1 MLCPFMYPSA
11 LPEQKGYI
19 MKKVIYIFAN
29 GEKSEVEV
37 SDEIAAI
44 ITELEQVEENGS
56 RKQRYHCYSL
66 EDREE
71 HGIEHASTEDHFKS
85 LFEDV
90 SYIEK
95 IHYAIEQLKP
105 THKEIIIALFFEGKS
120 QEEVARTLEINQS
133 NVSRQLQTA
142 LKKIKKFL

>member
-1 MLCPFMYPSA
+1 MYPSA

-71 HGIEHASTEDHFKS
+71 HGIEHASTDDQLKS
-85 LFEDV
+85 LFEDT
-90 SYIEK
+90 SNDEK
-95 IHYAIEQLKP
+95 LHYAINQLRP
-105 THKEIIIALFFEGKS
+105 THKRIIMALFFEGKS

-142 LKKIKKFL
+142 LQKIKKFL

>member
-1 MLCPFMYPSA
+1 
-11 LPEQKGYI
+11 
-19 MKKVIYIFAN
+19 MKKVIYTFAN

-37 SDEIAAI
+37 SDEIAAVI
-44 ITELEQVEENGS
+44 AELELVEENDS

-71 HGIEHASTEDHFKS
+71 HGIEHASTEDQFKS
-85 LFEDV
+85 LFEDD
-90 SYIEK
+90 SNNEK

-105 THKEIIIALFFEGKS
+105 THKRIIIAIFFEGKS
-120 QEEVARTLEINQS
+120 QEEVARDLGINQS

-142 LKKIKKFL
+142 FKKIKKYL

>member
-1 MLCPFMYPSA
+1 MYPSA

-19 MKKVIYIFAN
+19 MKKIIYTFAN
-29 GEKSEVEV
+29 GETSEVEV
-37 SDEIAAI
+37 SDEIAAVI
-44 ITELEQVEENGS
+44 AEFEQVEENDS

-71 HGIEHASTEDHFKS
+71 HGIEHASTEDRFKS

-142 LKKIKKFL
+142 LKKLKKFL

>member
-1 MLCPFMYPSA
+1 
-11 LPEQKGYI
+11 
-19 MKKVIYIFAN
+19 MKKIIYTFAN
-29 GEKSEVEV
+29 GETSEVEV
-37 SDEIAAI
+37 SDEIAAVI
-44 ITELEQVEENGS
+44 AEFEQVEENDS

-71 HGIEHASTEDHFKS
+71 HGIEHASTEDRFKS

-142 LKKIKKFL
+142 LKKLKKFL